1 MSRGTQRFPNPIHPV
16 SQFVFICGCFEYI
29 CVFPRYGVQVI
40 SVVGP
45 YSAGNWCSPHT
56 IPSDKN
62 WWGEEGYY
70 STAVKSNLHNI
81 LYFFFDIFSG
91 MLVRTSSERWLL
103 ASIPETI
110 GGMSTSFR
118 GNDFCDGLCRQ
129 ALLLMIG

>member
-1 MSRGTQRFPNPIHPV
+1 MQL
-16 SQFVFICGCFEYI
+16 
-29 CVFPRYGVQVI
+29 I

-62 WWGEEGYY
+62 WWEEEGYY

-103 ASIPETI
+103 ASIPETM
-110 GGMSTSFR
+110 GMSTSFR
-118 GNDFCDGLCRQ
+118 GNDFGDGLCRQ